1 MSDKIINRVANSNLV
16 NIDLE
21 AMYPEGKRV
30 RFDIKKWLF
39 EGIVLKEKAFRKH
52 VENHDWTQY
61 KNNYVALNCSEDA
74 IIPSWAYLLISS
86 ELAPYAKK
94 IIVGDM
100 ELLETLIF
108 HEVIENLKIENFKD
122 KPIIIKGCSEK
133 LIPNSAFSMLI
144 EKLVPIAKSI
154 MYGEAC
160 STVPLYK
167 RKK

>member
-21 AMYPEGKRV
+21 AMYPKGKRV
-30 RFDIKKWLF
+30 TFDIKKWLF
-39 EGIVLKEKAFRKH
+39 EGIVLKEKEFRKH
-52 VENHDWTQY
+52 IENHDWTQY
-61 KNNYVALNCSEDA
+61 KDDYVALNCSEDA

-94 IIVGDM
+94 IIVGDL

-133 LIPNSAFSMLI
+133 PIPNSAFSMLI
-144 EKLVPIAKSI
+144 QKLFPVAKSI

>member
-1 MSDKIINRVANSNLV
+1 MSDKIINRVANSNLI

-30 RFDIKKWLF
+30 LFDIKKWLF
-39 EGIVLKEKAFRKH
+39 EGIVLKEKEFRKH
-52 VENHDWTQY
+52 VANHDWTQY

-108 HEVIENLKIENFKD
+108 HEVIKNLKIENFKD

-144 EKLVPIAKSI
+144 QKLFPIAKSI

-167 RKK
+167 REK

>member
-21 AMYPEGKRV
+21 AMYPEGKRIL
-30 RFDIKKWLF
+30 FDIKKWLF
-39 EGIVLKEKAFRKH
+39 EGIVLKEKEFRKH
-52 VENHDWTQY
+52 VANHDWTQY

-108 HEVIENLKIENFKD
+108 HEVIENLRIENFKD

-144 EKLVPIAKSI
+144 QKLFPIAKSI

>member
-21 AMYPEGKRV
+21 AMYPKGKRV
-30 RFDIKKWLF
+30 TFDIKKWLF
-39 EGIVLKEKAFRKH
+39 EGIVLKEKEFRKH
-52 VENHDWTQY
+52 IENHDWTQY
-61 KNNYVALNCSEDA
+61 KDDYVALNCSEDA

-94 IIVGDM
+94 IIVGDL

-133 LIPNSAFSMLI
+133 PIPNSAFSMLI
-144 EKLVPIAKSI
+144 QKLFPVAKSI

-160 STVPLYK
+160 STVPLLK

>member
-21 AMYPEGKRV
+21 AMYPKGKRV
-30 RFDIKKWLF
+30 TFDIKKWLF
-39 EGIVLKEKAFRKH
+39 EGIVLKEKEFRKH
-52 VENHDWTQY
+52 IENHDWTQY
-61 KNNYVALNCSEDA
+61 KDDYVALNCSEDA

-94 IIVGDM
+94 IIVGDL

-133 LIPNSAFSMLI
+133 PIPNSAFSMLI
-144 EKLVPIAKSI
+144 QKLFPVAKSV

-160 STVPLYK
+160 STVPLLK

>member
-21 AMYPEGKRV
+21 AMYPKGKRV
-30 RFDIKKWLF
+30 TFDIKEWLF
-39 EGIVLKEKAFRKH
+39 EGIVLKEKEFRKH
-52 VENHDWTQY
+52 IENHDWTQY
-61 KNNYVALNCSEDA
+61 KDDYVALNCSEDA

-94 IIVGDM
+94 IIVGDL

-133 LIPNSAFSMLI
+133 PIPNSAFSMLI
-144 EKLVPIAKSI
+144 QKLFPVAKSI

-160 STVPLYK
+160 STVPLLK

>member
-21 AMYPEGKRV
+21 AMYPEGKRIL
-30 RFDIKKWLF
+30 FDIKKWLF

-52 VENHDWTQY
+52 VANHDWTQY

-108 HEVIENLKIENFKD
+108 HEVIENLRIENFKD

-144 EKLVPIAKSI
+144 QKLFPIAKSI

>member
-1 MSDKIINRVANSNLV
+1 MCIRDR
-16 NIDLE
+16 E
-21 AMYPEGKRV
+21 
-30 RFDIKKWLF
+30 
-39 EGIVLKEKAFRKH
+39 KEFRKH
-52 VENHDWTQY
+52 IENHDWTQY
-61 KNNYVALNCSEDA
+61 KDDYVALNCSEDA

-94 IIVGDM
+94 IIVGDL

-133 LIPNSAFSMLI
+133 PIPNSAFSMLI
-144 EKLVPIAKSI
+144 QKLFPVAKSI

-160 STVPLYK
+160 STVPLLK